1 MAQNAYRSSVSDLS
15 LTGCFAKVKE
25 RRRRSKFS
33 CSEHSGDATNAAF
46 SPTLCAAEP
55 QTRDRG
61 ARSSTAATI
70 RRQSTSPASELR
82 PAFPGLFREKSDL
95 EKSASSADFVGAFR
109 LSQATRCVRSGDFHG
124 FEGAE
129 ARKRAEFSN
138 RRQAFSRGGGSS
150 HQVRYRP
157 AQLARCG
164 TRITP
169 LYLPISNLSRFPGR
183 SFVRGIWFVPPAAP
197 AAPRA
202 VQRLFNQIDHP
213 RSIAL
218 DDFLLR

>member
-33 CSEHSGDATNAAF
+33 CSEHSGDATNASF

-138 RRQAFSRGGGSS
+138 PSDRRSREAAAHHIKHGIARHNSRS
-150 HQVRYRP
+150 AACCQYR
-157 AQLARCG
+157 
-164 TRITP
+164 TP
-169 LYLPISNLSRFPGR
+169 PVFH
-183 SFVRGIWFVPPAAP
+183 PP
-197 AAPRA
+197 
-202 VQRLFNQIDHP
+202 VKGYNVSQSTI
-213 RSIAL
+213 
-218 DDFLLR
+218 